1 MDGAGC
7 SDTIAARVIGRTPGC
22 VKVRWLADSDAGCIL
37 DPGQWHSKRQEL
49 SDGRVEEALDRR
61 G

>member
-1 MDGAGC
+1 M